1 MENRIDDND
10 RESIGALFRRLR
22 LERSLEVADVAAETR
37 ITPEIIRAMEADDFT
52 ALPPLAFARGFYGL
66 YAAMLGLDQ
75 EEIIHRFSD
84 EYKRTDTVTKSGGLT
99 APSWQERHVGSMA
112 SPPSY
117 SFGTIFAIGLLI
129 VLLIAAGISWYAG
142 YNPASQ
148 ASKWLRGFQQP
159 PAEQSVTTD
168 QQASPPQ
175 ALPNESSPAGEAGV
189 APSEPQV
196 PPATTP
202 LAEGY
207 RYLLVAEFQEDATIS
222 IAIDDQTKETV
233 SLSRGTIRTWQA
245 RESISLELPADTVV
259 RLFLNG
265 ITLPLPPATDGTI
278 SLTIPEY
285 LLD

>member
-1 MENRIDDND
+1 
-10 RESIGALFRRLR
+10 
-22 LERSLEVADVAAETR
+22 
-37 ITPEIIRAMEADDFT
+37 
-52 ALPPLAFARGFYGL
+52 
-66 YAAMLGLDQ
+66 
-75 EEIIHRFSD
+75 
-84 EYKRTDTVTKSGGLT
+84 
-99 APSWQERHVGSMA
+99 MA

-117 SFGTIFAIGLLI
+117 SFSTIFGIGLLI

-159 PAEQSVTTD
+159 PAEQSATID
-168 QQASPPQ
+168 QQAPPTGE
-175 ALPNESSPAGEAGV
+175 LPDEPASAGETGV
-189 APSEPQV
+189 APSDPPV

-222 IAIDDQTKETV
+222 IAIDDHTKETF

-245 RESISLELPADTVV
+245 RESIGLELPADTAV